1 MRNTAII
8 FDGEED
14 HEIGL
19 SYFFQHPLIESA
31 KPSEVVQL
39 YQSTAVFASVVRDM
53 RDLIEHGTVSAVNDK
68 KIGPE
73 YLKQIE
79 DGLYIL
85 EGMLMD
91 LFGNESAIKIIN
103 DTNSKIDE

>member
-1 MRNTAII
+1 MRNTAIV

-14 HEIGL
+14 HEISL

-31 KPSEVVQL
+31 RPSKVVEL
-39 YQSTAVFASVVRDM
+39 YQSTAILASVVREM
-53 RDLIEHGTVSAVNDK
+53 KDLIDNGTVSAVNDK

-73 YLKQIE
+73 YLKQVE

-91 LFGNESAIKIIN
+91 LFGNESAMKIIN
-103 DTNSKIDE
+103 GTNSKIDE

>member
-1 MRNTAII
+1 MRKTAIV

-31 KPSEVVQL
+31 KPADVVKM
-39 YQSTAVFASVVRDM
+39 YQSTAVFASIIRDM
-53 RDLIEHGTVSAVNDK
+53 QDLIDYGTVSAVNDK
-68 KIGPE
+68 KIGPD
-73 YLKQIE
+73 YLRQVE

-91 LFGNESAIKIIN
+91 LFGNDSAMSIIN
-103 DTNSKIDE
+103 ETNSKINE